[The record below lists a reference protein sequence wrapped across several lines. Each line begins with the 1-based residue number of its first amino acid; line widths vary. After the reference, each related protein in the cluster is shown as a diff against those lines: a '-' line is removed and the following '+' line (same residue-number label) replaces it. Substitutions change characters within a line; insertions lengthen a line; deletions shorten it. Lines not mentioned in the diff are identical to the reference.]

1 MVLGFPSQY
10 AGTKVCIAQPGVVTN
25 STTWSRAILAFMF
38 RGVNLVTRKIPNV
51 DLREVS
57 AAVISQAIHGFEKE
71 TLSNN
76 DLVRLGQAALEET
89 S

>member
-1 MVLGFPSQY
+1 MDV
-10 AGTKVCIAQPGVVTN
+10 
-25 STTWSRAILAFMF
+25 
-38 RGVNLVTRKIPNV
+38 
-51 DLREVS
+51 RELS
-57 AAVISQAIHGFEKE
+57 AAVISQAVHGFEKE